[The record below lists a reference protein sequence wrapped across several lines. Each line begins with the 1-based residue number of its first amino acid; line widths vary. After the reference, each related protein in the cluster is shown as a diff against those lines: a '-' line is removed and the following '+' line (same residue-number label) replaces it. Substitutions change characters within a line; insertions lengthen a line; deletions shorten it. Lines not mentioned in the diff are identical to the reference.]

1 MNDSLIFALSTHDFF
16 ALDHVYMSIRNGSKE
31 VIDDYLDQTKAQVIE
46 SEQLLRKMLKY
57 LNIPTL
63 PPLQGKL

>member
-16 ALDHVYMSIRNGSKE
+16 TLDHVRMSIRNGSKE